1 MLDLFWL
8 LPVLTM
14 LTLLSV
20 IVFAL
25 ISKKKT
31 EERRHDP
38 NAPKSSLA
46 TDGPVPGAVERLEG
60 RVPPPRQDR

>member
-1 MLDLFWL
+1 MSDLFWL
-8 LPVLTM
+8 LPFLTM
-14 LTLLSV
+14 FTLLSV

-31 EERRHDP
+31 EALRHDP

-46 TDGPVPGAVERLEG
+46 IDGPGPGAIERLEG
-60 RVPPPRQDR
+60 RVPHRHDI